1 MKLDNPRLKHDCHTA
16 METLARVITQA
27 PEIGDGALLE
37 EICRNFGATIQT
49 LSWLTEFAFK
59 SDQESDK

>member
-1 MKLDNPRLKHDCHTA
+1 

-27 PEIGDGALLE
+27 PEIGDGALLG